1 MEAQQFMGL
10 YWGYNLVRSGQL
22 YACARVCECV
32 CAHWVNIY
40 EEAVVFL
47 IWREPMHVV
56 QQHRV
61 SVEKVRVGDEDRR
74 VWRYSTTQKQ
84 REARQWKYVYTDK
97 RGQSWLT
104 LAATADIQEAGLSA
118 GTEAFIGGVI
128 GSVGKQGFRSNKAVK
143 RDTLHLARALVNQ
156 LQRSVKGGG

>member
-1 MEAQQFMGL
+1 MH
-10 YWGYNLVRSGQL
+10 
-22 YACARVCECV
+22 ACVCE

-74 VWRYSTTQKQ
+74 VWGYSTKQKQ
-84 REARQWKYVYTDK
+84 REARRWEYVYTDK
-97 RGQSWLT
+97 R
-104 LAATADIQEAGLSA
+104 E
-118 GTEAFIGGVI
+118 
-128 GSVGKQGFRSNKAVK
+128 
-143 RDTLHLARALVNQ
+143 
-156 LQRSVKGGG
+156 GGGS